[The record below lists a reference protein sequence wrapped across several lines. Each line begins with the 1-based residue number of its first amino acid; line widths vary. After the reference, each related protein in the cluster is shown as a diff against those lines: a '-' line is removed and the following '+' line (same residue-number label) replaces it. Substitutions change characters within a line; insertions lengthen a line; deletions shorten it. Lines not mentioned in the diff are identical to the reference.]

1 MEHINK
7 HFEYS
12 VKAPEDKQLPKQK
25 YDVVDRIKI
34 LIDKNNISSSQFAA
48 KVGIARSN
56 LTKWQNMERGQ
67 RNLSLNTLRKIAEAY
82 NVSISWLQN
91 GDSSEPLPDK
101 YGNVQLC
108 SIPCYEVAA
117 GAGETYAPSYEEMT
131 DLKTINYPVADIERH
146 NTKGSNCFCML
157 VKGDSMEPTLNDGDK
172 IIVDK
177 IADNNIIDGQI
188 YVFNYGDYVRVK
200 RLSKII
206 DGILISSDN
215 PKYATEKIVGEH
227 DGMKFNVIGRVI
239 ERMGRVD

>member
-1 MEHINK
+1 MN
-7 HFEYS
+7 
-12 VKAPEDKQLPKQK
+12 K
-25 YDVVDRIKI
+25 YDSKIQEEVTVSDRDYFDALSRIFF
-34 LIDKNNISSSQFAA
+34 LQKNMKMNDNQFS
-48 KVGIARSN
+48 KFLGINRSN
-56 LTKWQNMERGQ
+56 LSRWKTMEGEKRK
-67 RNLSLNTLRKIAEAY
+67 LSLKTLERVANAC
-82 NVSISWLQN
+82 NVSIDWLQT
-91 GDSSEPLPDK
+91 GKEPESKEKQDISS
-101 YGNVQLC
+101 QLC
-108 SIPCYEVAA
+108 SIPCYEIAA
-117 GAGETYAPSYEEMT
+117 GAGETFAPSYEEMT

-157 VKGDSMEPTLNDGDK
+157 VKGNSMEPTLNDGDK

-177 IADNNIIDGQI
+177 VADNNIIDGQI

-215 PKYATEKIVGEH
+215 PKYATEKVVGEQ